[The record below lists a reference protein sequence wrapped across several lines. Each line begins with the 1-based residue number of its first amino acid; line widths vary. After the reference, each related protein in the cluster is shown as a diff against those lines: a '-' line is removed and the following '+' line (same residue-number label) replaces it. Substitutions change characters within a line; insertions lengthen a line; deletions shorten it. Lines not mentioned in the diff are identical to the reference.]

1 MGMTPLPEKR
11 SIGPQTTVGIHPV
24 LLVGCYDAAGR
35 PNAMTVAWGGIC
47 SSKPPAVAVSVR
59 PERHTHA
66 GISARRAFTVSVPS
80 VDRVGEAD
88 LFGIA
93 SGRDLDKFA
102 ATGLTPVRAEH
113 VDAPYVGECPL
124 VLECRLIATVEL
136 GAHTQYVGEIVD
148 AKIDADCFGGNG
160 KPDLAR
166 LRPFLYDT
174 FGFGYHAVGERVG
187 DAFAAGRPFLPR

>member
-1 MGMTPLPEKR
+1 MTAPSPKR
-11 SIGPQTTVGIHPV
+11 SIGAQTTVGVHPV
-24 LLVGCYDAAGR
+24 LVVGCYDPAGR

-66 GISARRAFTVSVPS
+66 GIAARKAFTVSVPS
-80 VDRVGEAD
+80 EAHLAEAD

-93 SGRDLDKFA
+93 SGRDMDKFGV
-102 ATGLTPVRAEH
+102 TGLTPVRAEH
-113 VDAPYVGECPL
+113 VDAPYVGEFPL

-148 AKIDADCFGGNG
+148 AKVDEDCFGEDGR
-160 KPDLAR
+160 PDLAR
-166 LRPFLYDT
+166 LRPFLYDA
-174 FGFGYHAVGERVG
+174 FGFGYHAVGSRVG
-187 DAFAAGRPFLPR
+187 DAFAAGRRFMPR